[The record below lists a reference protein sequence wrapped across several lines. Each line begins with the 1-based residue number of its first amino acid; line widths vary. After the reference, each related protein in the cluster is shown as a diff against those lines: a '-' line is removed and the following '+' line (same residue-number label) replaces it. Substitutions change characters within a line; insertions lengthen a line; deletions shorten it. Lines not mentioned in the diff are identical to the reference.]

1 MALKKSKYS
10 LETLRNSIAGNEF
23 NEDDKT
29 PEAIKQLM
37 GGKIELDKNTEI
49 PDAMII
55 PETLMITYRE
65 AMNQT
70 RINSGI
76 SLIEVFR
83 EAFNTVMISR
93 NRKGRQES
101 HAIFQALLQARQ
113 NEEAEEEAFGR

>member
-1 MALKKSKYS
+1 MPTKSKYS
-10 LETLRNSIAGNEF
+10 LDTLQKAIQGTGFDE
-23 NEDDKT
+23 EDKT

-37 GGKIELDKNTEI
+37 GGKIALDKNTEI

-65 AMNQT
+65 AMNQS
-70 RINSGI
+70 RIDSGI

-83 EAFNTVMISR
+83 TAFNTVMISR

-101 HAIFQALLQARQ
+101 HAILQSLLQARQ